1 LRSHH
6 RRHPPCREH
15 SPSFILAPI
24 YHPYPFP
31 SSNPLPSFASK
42 PPAHSDLR
50 LTPSHPREKDAPH
63 VCRPPLPLRRREL
76 SPPPPSSAPCPPRV
90 DSASVTCTWSPRHNP
105 PISAGPPPTPKG
117 CAKLL
122 AVQRLP
128 PMGPVSRFPFP
139 LPLLHFLGTLVLV
152 STFSSCEVSPDR
164 DNVPE
169 FLVQLK
175 PGPRFHH
182 LSPF

>member
-1 LRSHH
+1 LIMFPTILQSQRSPD
-6 RRHPPCREH
+6 RDPKEGP
-15 SPSFILAPI
+15 AP
-24 YHPYPFP
+24 
-31 SSNPLPSFASK
+31 
-42 PPAHSDLR
+42 DLR
-50 LTPSHPREKDAPH
+50 LTPYHPREKDAPH

-105 PISAGPPPTPKG
+105 PISAGPPPTPTP
-117 CAKLL
+117 A
-122 AVQRLP
+122 AP
-128 PMGPVSRFPFP
+128 PAHGSWPAHPSRFVLQPRGSIRRISFWPTVSRFPFP